1 MGGIG
6 SGRRNQGSRATT
18 SDRRPLD
25 IRRFQRKGLLTPGQS
40 FIWQWT
46 CSGREVASIGIMS
59 EAGRLILHYRDQKTG
74 GESREMQYPVQLE
87 WTDCHLGGQRAWLLC
102 PAQGCGRRVAI
113 LYAGSV
119 FACRHC
125 NQLAYACQ
133 RETLDDRAARR
144 ADTIRRRLGWDAGI
158 LNGEGIRPKGM
169 HRHTYE
175 RLRSEH
181 NAYVRTSITEMRM
194 RFRLISHELDN
205 IGIDLD
211 GVCRGG

>member
-6 SGRRNQGSRATT
+6 SGRRNQGGRATT

-25 IRRFQRKGLLTPGQS
+25 IRRFQRKGLLTPGQC
-40 FIWQWT
+40 FMWQWT
-46 CSGREVASIGIMS
+46 CNGRAVATIGIKS
-59 EAGRLILHYRDQKTG
+59 ETGKLILHYRDQKAG
-74 GESREMQYPVQLE
+74 GEWREMQYPVKLE
-87 WTDCHLGGQRAWLLC
+87 WTSCHLGGQRAWFLC

-113 LYAGSV
+113 LYAGSI

-144 ADTIRRRLGWDAGI
+144 ADTIRRRLGWEAGI

-169 HRHTYE
+169 HQHTYE
-175 RLRSEH
+175 RLRAKH
-181 NAYVRTSITEMRM
+181 NAYVRISITEMRL
-194 RFRLISHELDN
+194 RFGLISHELDS

-211 GVCRGG
+211 EVYGGG